1 MFPSLKF
8 FSIKDLLFSIVP
20 TLGSYEGYVKELVPL
35 TIFPNRYMIIVAG
48 VLISLLFVLIFYID
62 NKRNYQ
68 KSLSEV
74 LATGYFM
81 NFTGPLSKVLSARS
95 AIKLGFP
102 DGTESSV
109 DPGKIKVEVG
119 MPLSMGSLI
128 AYADKVKAE
137 SEIVYVREITGSEPF
152 WVRARKE
159 GDGSLTIFEF
169 PRTLF
174 ALSYYLGEDFSD
186 KAKADKISKRL
197 YKYFDKKIQ
206 NLRIVNSDKIAAD
219 RLQFRPV

>member
-1 MFPSLKF
+1 MFPSLRF

-20 TLGSYEGYVKELVPL
+20 TLGSYEGYVKDLIPL
-35 TIFPNRYMIIVAG
+35 TIFPNKYMIIVAG

-81 NFTGPLSKVLSARS
+81 NFTGPLSRVLGARS
-95 AIKLGFP
+95 AIKFLFP
-102 DGTESSV
+102 DGAETSIE
-109 DPGKIKVEVG
+109 PGKINVEVG
-119 MPLSMGSLI
+119 MPISMASLI
-128 AYADKVKAE
+128 AYSDKVRTE
-137 SEIVYVREITGSEPF
+137 SEIVYIREITGSEPY
-152 WVRARKE
+152 WVRARKD

-186 KAKADKISKRL
+186 KAKAEKISKRL
-197 YKYFDKKIQ
+197 YRYFDKKIQ
-206 NLRIVNSDKIAAD
+206 NLRIINSDKIPTD
-219 RLQFRPV
+219 RMQFRPV

>member
-8 FSIKDLLFSIVP
+8 FSIKDIIFSIVP
-20 TLGSYEGYVKELVPL
+20 TLGSYEGYVKGLIPE
-35 TIFPNRYMIIVAG
+35 TIFPNKYMIIAAG
-48 VLISLLFVLIFYID
+48 VLISLLFIVIFYID

-74 LATGYFM
+74 LATGYFA

-95 AIKLGFP
+95 AVKFAFP
-102 DGTESSV
+102 DGAESSIE
-109 DPGKIKVEVG
+109 PGKIKVEVG
-119 MPLSMGSLI
+119 MPLSLASLI

-137 SEIVYVREITGSEPF
+137 SEIVYIREITGTEPY
-152 WVRARKE
+152 WVRARKDE
-159 GDGSLTIFEF
+159 DGSLTIFEF

-174 ALSYYLGEDFSD
+174 ALSYYLDEDFSD
-186 KAKADKISKRL
+186 KTKAEKISKRL
-197 YKYFDKKIQ
+197 YRYFDNRIQ
-206 NLRIVNSDKIAAD
+206 NLRIVNSDKIPAD